1 MNWLALDIGGANLKV
16 ADGRGYAQSY
26 QLALW
31 RERHKLGQQIR
42 TAISEA
48 PASDHLAVTMTGEL
62 ADCFESKAAGV
73 SFILNA
79 IASGS
84 DNRHMRVYLADG
96 RLVTPQ
102 VAVTMPQL
110 AAASNWH
117 ALARFAG
124 RYARQGTALVIDVGS
139 TTCDVIPLLNGQPAA
154 IGKTDT
160 ERLLSGELVYTG
172 VERSPVCGVVHYL
185 PYRGQTC
192 PVCHELFAATRD
204 VYVLLGELPEDL
216 TNTETSDGQPLTK
229 SASRL
234 RMARMVAADGDEFN
248 HRDAVAAAQ
257 SVWDAQSSQL
267 ATAIGKVRSR
277 LSGPPQKIVLS
288 GHGEFLARTALA
300 LVGEQAPVLSL
311 ASELSSDVSR
321 SAPAHA
327 LAVIAR
333 EASGR

>member
-1 MNWLALDIGGANLKV
+1 M
-16 ADGRGYAQSY
+16 
-26 QLALW
+26 
-31 RERHKLGQQIR
+31 
-42 TAISEA
+42 
-48 PASDHLAVTMTGEL
+48 
-62 ADCFESKAAGV
+62 
-73 SFILNA
+73 
-79 IASGS
+79 
-84 DNRHMRVYLADG
+84 
-96 RLVTPQ
+96 VTPQ

-110 AAASNWH
+110 VAASNWH

-124 RYARQGTALVIDVGS
+124 RFAGPGPALLLDVGS
-139 TTCDVIPLLNGQPAA
+139 TTCDLIPLVNGQPVA

-229 SASRL
+229 GAARL
-234 RMARMVAADGDEFN
+234 RMARMVAADRDEFN

-257 SVWDAQSSQL
+257 SVWDAQASQL

-277 LSGPPQKIVLS
+277 LPGAPQKVILS

-300 LVGEQAPVLSL
+300 LVAEQSPVLSL
-311 ASELSSDVSR
+311 ASELGSDISR

-327 LAVIAR
+327 LAVLAR